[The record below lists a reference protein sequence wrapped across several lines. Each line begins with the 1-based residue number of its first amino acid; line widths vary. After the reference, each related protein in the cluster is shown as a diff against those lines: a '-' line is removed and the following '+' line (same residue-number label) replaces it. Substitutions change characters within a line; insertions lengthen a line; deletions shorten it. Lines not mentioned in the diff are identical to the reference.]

1 MEVYTMD
8 AILAQN
14 KAIAQQLTNL
24 NKKIEKL
31 EVASMGTQGE
41 TSSICGLCGGPYENH
56 NCCLIRED
64 QPLEQANYMG
74 NQQRQP
80 YQDPNTNTYNPRWRN
95 HPNLGWGWNQNQRGS
110 NFQNRPPY
118 LFKDHHFLNQQ
129 PYHHH
134 LNRNPLKL
142 IPLKRLWKSSL

>member
-1 MEVYTMD
+1 NPIRFIGERFLAIKDTRRGMELIELVANNQYMFTSDRSMKRGVMEVDTMN

-41 TSSICGLCGGPYENH
+41 TSSICGLCGGPHKNH

-80 YQDPNTNTYNPRWRN
+80 YQDPN
-95 HPNLGWGWNQNQRGS
+95 
-110 NFQNRPPY
+110 
-118 LFKDHHFLNQQ
+118 
-129 PYHHH
+129 
-134 LNRNPLKL
+134 
-142 IPLKRLWKSSL
+142 